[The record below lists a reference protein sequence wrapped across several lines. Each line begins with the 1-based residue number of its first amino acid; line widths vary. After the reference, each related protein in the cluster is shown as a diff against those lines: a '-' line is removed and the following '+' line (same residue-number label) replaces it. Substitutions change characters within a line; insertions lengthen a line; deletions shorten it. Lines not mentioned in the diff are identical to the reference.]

1 MGFRS
6 EICNF
11 FAVSLKLI
19 QEHVSAM
26 PKFAW
31 KQHFILTKSSTGDEL
46 ITDDAVKS
54 ALERVKGSMGADF
67 DNIRSAKRRPRRAAT
82 MRVRCSRRYSLKSE

>member
-31 KQHFILTKSSTGDEL
+31 KQHFFHPHEIHTCDEL

-54 ALERVKGSMGADF
+54 ALERVKDSMGADF
-67 DNIRSAKRRPRRAAT
+67 DNPFCEEETQTRRDHARKN
-82 MRVRCSRRYSLKSE
+82 VR

>member
-1 MGFRS
+1 
-6 EICNF
+6 
-11 FAVSLKLI
+11 
-19 QEHVSAM
+19 M

-31 KQHFILTKSSTGDEL
+31 KQHFFHPHEIHTCDEL